1 MTYIPIHLQSSY
13 SKLTYS
19 EVDVSKTDLQ
29 NTFKYTQRIKE
40 LYFDTKTPYL
50 PSIVKG
56 KPKEE
61 DIREK
66 FSHTEE
72 SINHPVG

>member
-1 MTYIPIHLQSSY
+1 MQIHVESIN
-13 SKLTYS
+13 
-19 EVDVSKTDLQ
+19 EIH
-29 NTFKYTQRIKE
+29 FE
-40 LYFDTKTPYL
+40 TKTPYL

-66 FSHTEE
+66 FRHTEE